1 MKPYEKND
9 KSGSGVSRRVSDI
22 LDVFMALRKGDAEDG
37 ELFQQIEK
45 RYRDMNEREK
55 EALFTTIIEKI
66 EVPKEELDPLL
77 SALSSCGSD
86 DPELSRLLAELRSRL
101 DSPRLNIFRKISR
114 LSGGLK
120 FLLNFRGDLL
130 SIRRFSKT
138 NLRPLDTDLVILFES
153 WFQEGFLYLEEIT
166 QESSYRQIELIKNS
180 DLVHPMTGIE
190 EMGQRLGKDRRCFAL
205 YHRLIPY
212 EPIIFIEVALTRGL
226 VRSISEIIG
235 GAEDR
240 PEEGDA
246 DTAIFYSINN
256 PQHGLAGL
264 GMGKMLIGQVVDYL
278 RKDQEQIKVFA
289 TLSPLPGFWKRYL
302 RPILEGRDEPFLLK
316 KKDVRP
322 FFSKKQIS
330 KINEQSGLGKDEPEL
345 FDQALLS
352 VLSHENWPEDPELCE
367 SLHQPLVKMAYAYI
381 SKEKNRQSKPLNPV
395 ANFHLGNGATVS
407 QKDVNFLGNPS
418 SRGLQESCGVMA
430 NYIYSASWLG
440 QLRRSVRL
448 FNSIEIKGIF
458 SRAR

>member
-1 MKPYEKND
+1 MEKND
-9 KSGSGVSRRVSDI
+9 KSGSDANRRVSDI
-22 LDVFMALRKGDAEDG
+22 LDVFMALRKGDAKDG
-37 ELFQQIEK
+37 ELFLQIEK
-45 RYRDMNEREK
+45 RYRDINEQEK

-77 SALSSCGSD
+77 SALLNCDSD
-86 DPELSRLLAELRSRL
+86 DPELSILLAELRSRV

-130 SIRRFSKT
+130 SIQRFSKT
-138 NLRPLDTDLVILFES
+138 NLRPLDADLVILFES

-212 EPIIFIEVALTRGL
+212 EPIIFIEVALTRGI

-235 GAEDR
+235 GDEDR

-316 KKDVRP
+316 KKDVRS

-330 KINEQSGLGKDEPEL
+330 KISEPSGLEKGEPEQ

-352 VLSHENWPEDPELCE
+352 ILSHENWPEDPELSE
-367 SLHQPLVKMAYAYI
+367 SLRQPLVKIAYAYI
-381 SKEKNRQSKPLNPV
+381 SKEKNRQNKPLNPV

-418 SRGLQESCGVMA
+418 NRGLQESCGVMV

-440 QLRRSVRL
+440 QMRRSVRL
-448 FNSIEIKGIF
+448 FNSMEIKGIF